1 MSKELARIE
10 QFIKKMDKEDGFITG
25 VMNTIYDHI
34 DDPTTQEI
42 IECTG
47 AIVCSNLNY
56 LDRKIAHIDALKK
69 TMANSAPI
77 VASPIVQEVA
87 KESSPKDK
95 KEHRDLSELIRLVR
109 FNYLEDET
117 IALIEQQSHNDIIR
131 IKLHFYKLMLDTK
144 RKIKEMVL
152 GNPFADIRELQ
163 FDLDSYTLI
172 LESISELEKKD
183 KIEEAQ
189 TELEFSNIFLATN
202 RNGSTYIFEDIA
214 EYPEKSKEIKNI
226 FEKLIDG
233 YFLKTKDTK
242 GIEGYQEN
250 LYEYKHPNGIRILYV
265 VIGNIIVIC
274 SLFMKDKKKS
284 TRIANEYDEAIKR
297 FYDVKDYIMANFNNP
312 EFHIEQA
319 EQVGKIFQLLDG
331 PSLSKKVGDD

>member
-1 MSKELARIE
+1 M
-10 QFIKKMDKEDGFITG
+10 
-25 VMNTIYDHI
+25 
-34 DDPTTQEI
+34 
-42 IECTG
+42 
-47 AIVCSNLNY
+47 
-56 LDRKIAHIDALKK
+56 
-69 TMANSAPI
+69 
-77 VASPIVQEVA
+77 
-87 KESSPKDK
+87 
-95 KEHRDLSELIRLVR
+95 
-109 FNYLEDET
+109 
-117 IALIEQQSHNDIIR
+117 
-131 IKLHFYKLMLDTK
+131 
-144 RKIKEMVL
+144 
-152 GNPFADIRELQ
+152 
-163 FDLDSYTLI
+163 DSYTLI

-189 TELEFSNIFLATN
+189 TELEFSNIILATN

-297 FYDVKDYIMANFNNP
+297 FYDVKDYIIANFNNP

-331 PSLSKKVGDD
+331 PSLSKKVGDA